1 MAHISAFVLWPCS
14 SGQDL
19 NVISWCF
26 MVKFGEVINMLD
38 LEAFLE
44 VSRGARCTRGVERR
58 WGRFEKT
65 WSQAMLT
72 DPRRINQINSRNWE
86 DSWSSFPQQIWSFS
100 HCIIPSFLHEN
111 PARTVTFWRSHLRN
125 GGRGR
130 LLRLHMKFFRILSKI
145 WDETSM
151 ERKQSTLFTQFT
163 EFIHFVFRKMQFTA
177 IHQDSKRKSDG
188 FDLSS
193 LHAFA
198 ELLDFLMW
206 KLFLTQIEV
215 ARKKTSRTFH
225 YYRNPRY
232 LLSPQS
238 YLSRKFG
245 DREDSTRQSYLSRPW
260 CRCQATE
267 ERQGR
272 KGRSDV
278 IGTGLSQAQGRKQG
292 AHQSFHLDQFC
303 ELWLAS

>member
-1 MAHISAFVLWPCS
+1 
-14 SGQDL
+14 
-19 NVISWCF
+19 
-26 MVKFGEVINMLD
+26 
-38 LEAFLE
+38 
-44 VSRGARCTRGVERR
+44 
-58 WGRFEKT
+58 
-65 WSQAMLT
+65 
-72 DPRRINQINSRNWE
+72 
-86 DSWSSFPQQIWSFS
+86 
-100 HCIIPSFLHEN
+100 
-111 PARTVTFWRSHLRN
+111 
-125 GGRGR
+125 
-130 LLRLHMKFFRILSKI
+130 
-145 WDETSM
+145 M
-151 ERKQSTLFTQFT
+151 ERKQSTLFRQFT

-193 LHAFA
+193 LDAFA

-215 ARKKTSRTFH
+215 AGKKASRTFH
-225 YYRNPRY
+225 NYRNPRY

-245 DREDSTRQSYLSRPW
+245 DREDSTRRQSYLSRPR

-267 ERQGR
+267 ERQGRKGR

-292 AHQSFHLDQFC
+292 AHQSFTSGSILRIMIGKLGWF
-303 ELWLAS
+303 L